1 MKGKKRTEMKGE
13 RDDLTVTVGDFNT
26 PLSIRGRIRR
36 QKIHTE
42 VKDWNNTIN
51 QPDLSAINRAPSQQ
65 QPNTYSPQMYA
76 EHCQG

>member
-26 PLSIRGRIRR
+26 PLSIKGRIRR

-42 VKDWNNTIN
+42 VEDWNNTIN
-51 QPDLSAINRAPSQQ
+51 QPDLSAINRPPSQQ
-65 QPNTYSPQMYA
+65 PYSPQMYA